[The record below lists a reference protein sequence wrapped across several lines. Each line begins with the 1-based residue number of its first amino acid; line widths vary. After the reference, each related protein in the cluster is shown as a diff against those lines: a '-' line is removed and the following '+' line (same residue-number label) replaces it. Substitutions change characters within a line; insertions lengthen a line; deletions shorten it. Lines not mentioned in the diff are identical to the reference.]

1 MNIEQLAEE
10 SYKEQ
15 KQSGKVT
22 LSLAD
27 PESSYIL
34 GFSYG
39 VLTGL
44 DYAKSLIKLQE
55 LEAPT
60 LNRQDKI
67 IISEENEKT
76 LHC

>member
-1 MNIEQLAEE
+1 MNIEQLAKE

-39 VLTGL
+39 ALAGM
-44 DYAKSLIKLQE
+44 DYAQALIKLQGE
-55 LEAPT
+55 EAPT

-67 IISEENEKT
+67 TISEENEKT
-76 LHC
+76 LHY

>member
-22 LSLAD
+22 LSLAN

-39 VLTGL
+39 VLAGM
-44 DYAKSLIKLQE
+44 DYAAALIKLQVE
-55 LEAPT
+55 EAPT

-67 IISEENEKT
+67 TISEENAQT
-76 LHC
+76 LHY

>member
-27 PESSYIL
+27 PESSYML
-34 GFSYG
+34 GFSKG
-39 VLTGL
+39 VLAGM
-44 DYAKSLIKLQE
+44 DYAAALIKLQGE
-55 LEAPT
+55 EAPT

-67 IISEENEKT
+67 ELSEENIKT
-76 LHC
+76 LHY

>member
-1 MNIEQLAEE
+1 MNIEQLAKE

-15 KQSGKVT
+15 KQSGKVI

-27 PESSYIL
+27 PESSYML
-34 GFSYG
+34 GFSKG
-39 VLTGL
+39 VLAGM
-44 DYAKSLIKLQE
+44 DYAKALIKLQE
-55 LEAPT
+55 EPAPT